1 VLRRLVIPLPPY
13 RPLHTPLTLPIR
25 SFFDNLNPLAPIISP
40 SLRDNHHILAKSEHA
55 LANTILTI
63 SARYH
68 TLPGTGGGSRSYAI
82 HDRLWRYTRTLL
94 GKLPFSAGR
103 SVRKMGMVE
112 SLLLL
117 TEWHPRNYHFPDDET
132 TEDYYVPSGFVPL
145 KCPKLTR

>member
-1 VLRRLVIPLPPY
+1 LTCNTFPPQHSC
-13 RPLHTPLTLPIR
+13 RADPG

-40 SLRDNHHILAKSEHA
+40 NFKDNHHILARGEHA

-63 SARYH
+63 SARYY
-68 TLPGTGGGSRSYAI
+68 TLSGTGGASRSYAI

-94 GKLPFSAGR
+94 GKLPYSAGR

-117 TEWHPRNYHFPDDET
+117 TEWHPRNYHFPDDEP
-132 TEDYYVPSGFVPL
+132 TEDFYIPSGFVPMEL
-145 KCPKLTR
+145 RELIN